1 MEFDWK
7 IHEVQYLN
15 LVKMC
20 VEKEVQTQTKCLL
33 FVVNELLKPLK
44 KKVM

>member
-1 MEFDWK
+1 ME
-7 IHEVQYLN
+7 II
-15 LVKMC
+15 KMC
-20 VEKEVQTQTKCLL
+20 VEKEVQTQTNWLL

>member
-1 MEFDWK
+1 MESDWK

-20 VEKEVQTQTKCLL
+20 VEKEVQTLLL